1 MERWILSGMKQG
13 KVMPHFKAELLFSVM
28 VLAHFQLSTHNTNDH
43 LDILLSKC
51 SNFSFAF

>member
-13 KVMPHFKAELLFSVM
+13 KVTPHFKAELLFSVM